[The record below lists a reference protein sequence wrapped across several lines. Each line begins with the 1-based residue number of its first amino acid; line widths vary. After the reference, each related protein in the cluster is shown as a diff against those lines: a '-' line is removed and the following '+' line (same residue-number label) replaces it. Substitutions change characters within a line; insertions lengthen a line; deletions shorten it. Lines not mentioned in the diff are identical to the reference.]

1 MERDSDPRK
10 VAEMRHTHTPLI
22 SLVEPKATR
31 ELADKYPHVLDG
43 EFHQGEHKVIQ
54 DVRTEDRVR
63 S

>member
-1 MERDSDPRK
+1 LDTREVVD
-10 VAEMRHTHTPLI
+10 TWHTPLV

-31 ELADKYPHVLDG
+31 ELADKCSHALDG

-54 DVRTEDRVR
+54 DVRTEDRER